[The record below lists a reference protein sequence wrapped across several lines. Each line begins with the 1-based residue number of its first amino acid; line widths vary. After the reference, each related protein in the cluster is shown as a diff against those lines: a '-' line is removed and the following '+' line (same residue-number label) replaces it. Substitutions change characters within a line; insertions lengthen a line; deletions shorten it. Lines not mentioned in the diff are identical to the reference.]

1 MSVDLTELNNID
13 GVENSFIYTKGGTL
27 LVPQLPYNDTR
38 IEHFGK
44 EVALCSALLEK
55 IRLEVDFFELIYEE
69 RHIIVRISHNFFI
82 LVICEDDADTPLIK
96 LTLNVIHEEVK
107 GDTDIQKSLR
117 KAQGQGDLLAAAQE
131 ESELRELIEKI
142 KITA

>member
-1 MSVDLTELNNID
+1 MAELNNID
-13 GVENSFIYTKGGTL
+13 GVVDTFIYTKGGTL
-27 LVPQLPYNDTR
+27 IAPQLPYKDAR
-38 IEHFGK
+38 IEHFGR

-55 IRLEVDFFELIYEE
+55 IRHGVDFFELIYEE

-82 LVICEDDADTPLIK
+82 LVICEDTADTTLIK

-117 KAQGQGDLLAAAQE
+117 KAQGKVDLLATAQE
-131 ESELRELIEKI
+131 ESDLRELLEKI